1 MDKISPLLY
10 ITDTDP
16 VPEAVLNASGWFAT
30 EWIAVD
36 IEQTETKSGITV
48 TGAEYIPWFLAQG
61 WVEYRRVETYTGLP
75 IGSGTVGNFAEKQVR
90 KYRVDLYRRK
100 LQSERVLNDMIR
112 EFTEAYNEG
121 RTLNDSRYDEIVA
134 LYNVMLDKSENEI
147 AATEAS
153 YVSYDSIIAGIIAGL
168 PANYTDYKTEVD
180 ALLVGYGASLL
191 AGVNT
196 RFDNELA
203 TARQNL
209 VNKGMYNSTIWTSVS
224 AGIEVLRSR
233 ALADANDTITGRKL
247 AAGEGVQR
255 VRMEVANRIEA
266 ASFRFVELKRTRG
279 FGASEFRNNIL
290 SAMLNFMERRTDE
303 YPGLD
308 GLAGI
313 AAQLGYGEGGTVRS
327 P

>member
-1 MDKISPLLY
+1 MDKINPLLY

-16 VPEAVLNASGWFAT
+16 VPEAVLNASGWFET
-30 EWIAVD
+30 EY
-36 IEQTETKSGITV
+36 ITV
-48 TGAEYIPWFLAQG
+48 DFASSTAVPISSNDGNVPWFMAQG
-61 WVEYRRVETYTGLP
+61 WVEYNRTSTPFETSFGLTTTYGYN
-75 IGSGTVGNFAEKQVR
+75 IKVFLK
-90 KYRVDLYRRK
+90 RRK
-100 LQSERVLNDMIR
+100 LQSERVLQDMITQ
-112 EFTEAYNEG
+112 FTSAYNTG
-121 RTLNDSRYDEIVA
+121 RALNDSRYDEIVT
-134 LYNVMLDKSENEI
+134 LYNVMLDKSETEI
-147 AATEAS
+147 AAVEAS
-153 YVSYDSIIAGIIAGL
+153 YVSYDAIISGIISGL

-224 AGIEVLRSR
+224 AGIETQRSK

-247 AAGEGVQR
+247 AAGESTQR
-255 VRMEVANRIEA
+255 VRMEVQSRIEA
-266 ASFRFVELKRTRG
+266 ASFRFMEHKKQRG
-279 FGASEFRNNIL
+279 FGASEFRNSIL
-290 SAMLNFMERRTDE
+290 SALLNFMERRTDE

-313 AAQLGYGEGGTVRS
+313 ASQLGYSEGGTVS
-327 P
+327 PP

>member
-1 MDKISPLLY
+1 MDKINPLLY

-16 VPEAVLNASGWFAT
+16 VPEAVLNASGWFET
-30 EWIAVD
+30 EY
-36 IEQTETKSGITV
+36 ITV
-48 TGAEYIPWFLAQG
+48 DFKSATAVPVSSNDGNIPWFMAQG
-61 WVEYRRVETYTGLP
+61 WVEYNRTATYWEETFGLSTSYGYDIRVFL
-75 IGSGTVGNFAEKQVR
+75 K
-90 KYRVDLYRRK
+90 RRK
-100 LQSERVLNDMIR
+100 LQSERVLQDMITQ
-112 EFTEAYNEG
+112 FTSAYNSG
-121 RTLNDSRYDEIVA
+121 RALNDSRYDEIVA
-134 LYNVMLDKSENEI
+134 LYNVMLDKSETEI
-147 AATEAS
+147 AAVESS
-153 YVSYDSIIAGIIAGL
+153 YVSYDAIISGIISGL

-191 AGVNT
+191 AGINT

-224 AGIEVLRSR
+224 AGIEVMRSK

-247 AAGEGVQR
+247 AAGESTQR
-255 VRMEVANRIEA
+255 VRMEVQSRIEA
-266 ASFRFVELKRTRG
+266 ASFRFMEHKKQRG
-279 FGASEFRNNIL
+279 FGASEFRNSIL

-313 AAQLGYGEGGTVRS
+313 AAQLGYSEGGTVS
-327 P
+327 PP

>member
-16 VPEAVLNASGWFAT
+16 VPEAVMNASGWFET
-30 EWIAVD
+30 EYITLTV
-36 IEQTETKSGITV
+36 ETRETKEGKTT
-48 TGAEYIPWFLAQG
+48 TGGEYISWFMAQG
-61 WVEYRRVETYTGLP
+61 WSKDRLLFSTSTRTIPKPEDWVVTTTEIFQY
-75 IGSGTVGNFAEKQVR
+75 K
-90 KYRVDLYRRK
+90 RRK

-147 AATEAS
+147 AVTEAS

-224 AGIEVLRSR
+224 AGIEVLRSK
-233 ALADANDTITGRKL
+233 ALADANDTITVRKL

>member
-1 MDKISPLLY
+1 MDKINPLTY

-16 VPEAVLNASGWFAT
+16 VPEAVLYASGWFAT
-30 EWIAVD
+30 EYISVE
-36 IEQTETKSGITV
+36 IEQTDSKTGTNS

-61 WVEYRRVETYTGLP
+61 WTELRRVQTYDGYLGSIGYTGDPDAIRL
-75 IGSGTVGNFAEKQVR
+75 R
-90 KYRVDLYRRK
+90 KFRVDLYRRK

-121 RTLNDSRYDEIVA
+121 RTLNDRRYDEIVA

-153 YVSYDSIIAGIIAGL
+153 YVSYDAIISAVIAGL
-168 PANYTDYKTEVD
+168 PANYTEYKTEVD
-180 ALLVGYGASLL
+180 ALLLGYGTSLL

-209 VNKGMYNSTIWTSVS
+209 VNKGMYNSTIWTSIS
-224 AGIEVLRSR
+224 AGIETQRSK
-233 ALADANDTITGRKL
+233 ALADSNDTITGRKL
-247 AAGEGVQR
+247 AAGEAVQR
-255 VRMEVANRIEA
+255 VRMEVASRIEA
-266 ASFRFVELKRTRG
+266 ASFRFLEMKRTRG

-303 YPGLD
+303 YPGID

>member
-1 MDKISPLLY
+1 
-10 ITDTDP
+10 
-16 VPEAVLNASGWFAT
+16 
-30 EWIAVD
+30 
-36 IEQTETKSGITV
+36 
-48 TGAEYIPWFLAQG
+48 
-61 WVEYRRVETYTGLP
+61 
-75 IGSGTVGNFAEKQVR
+75 
-90 KYRVDLYRRK
+90 
-100 LQSERVLNDMIR
+100 MIR

-121 RTLNDSRYDEIVA
+121 RTLNDRRYDEIVA

-147 AATEAS
+147 AATES
-153 YVSYDSIIAGIIAGL
+153 TYVSYDAIISAIITGL
-168 PANYTDYKTEVD
+168 PAYHTEYKTEVD
-180 ALLVGYGASLL
+180 ALLLGYGTSLL
-191 AGVNT
+191 EGVNT

-209 VNKGMYNSTIWTSVS
+209 VNKGMYNSTIWTSIS
-224 AGIEVLRSR
+224 AGIETQRSK

-247 AAGEGVQR
+247 ASGESVQR
-255 VRMEVANRIEA
+255 VRMEVASRIEA
-266 ASFRFVELKRTRG
+266 ASFRFLEMKRTRG

>member
-1 MDKISPLLY
+1 MDKINPLTY

-16 VPEAVLNASGWFAT
+16 VPEAVLYASGWFAT
-30 EWIAVD
+30 EYISVQ
-36 IEQTETKSGITV
+36 IEQLETASGITS
-48 TGAEYIPWFLAQG
+48 TGSEYIPWFLAQG
-61 WVEYRRVETYTGLP
+61 WTEYRRVETYTGLP
-75 IGSGTVGNFAEKQVR
+75 IGSGTVGSTTEKQIR
-90 KYRVDLYRRK
+90 KFRVDLYRRK

-121 RTLNDSRYDEIVA
+121 RTLNDRRYDEIVA

-153 YVSYDSIIAGIIAGL
+153 YVSYDAIISSVIAGL
-168 PANYTDYKTEVD
+168 PANHSEYKTEVD
-180 ALLVGYGASLL
+180 ALLLGYGASLL

-209 VNKGMYNSTIWTSVS
+209 TNKGMYNSTIWTSIS
-224 AGIEVLRSR
+224 AGIETQRSK

-255 VRMEVANRIEA
+255 VRMEVASRIEA
-266 ASFRFVELKRTRG
+266 ASFRFLEMKRTRG